1 MATNPD
7 MNYVQQLVEQLLA
20 KAINKKNKKIN
31 M

>member
-20 KAINKKNKKIN
+20 KAIDKKIKKIN

>member
-20 KAINKKNKKIN
+20 KAINKKIKKIN